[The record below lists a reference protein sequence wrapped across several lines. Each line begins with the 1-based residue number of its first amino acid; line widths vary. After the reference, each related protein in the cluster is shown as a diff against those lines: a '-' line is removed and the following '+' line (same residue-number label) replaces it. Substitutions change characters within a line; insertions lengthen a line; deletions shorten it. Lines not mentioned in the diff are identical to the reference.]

1 MSVKSKDCQLK
12 CISFLNKFI
21 QVSGI
26 TFVLKTNLDYGFD
39 CIYVM
44 YQANSFDC
52 PKELFC
58 IDVIFS
64 DSQVG
69 QITVIKKNKKY
80 DLSERCNKVSL
91 NNKYTKN
98 LVLYINRHF
107 KKYAKPSLNGFIFD
121 DHKLIVKWSKEQ
133 FEIKKIQFVIC
144 SKADEFD
151 DFSIIPIGKID
162 RFFNINGRFRIKQS
176 GSDNITFKNIE
187 FIVKEAKTHLK
198 YEGINVLS
206 LETISS
212 DKGIKCF
219 FLLDK
224 ALPLSKLSEI
234 RYFGDAGYLG
244 VDPNGDEKKC
254 YIRTR
259 NIKTNPHPSLMVE
272 IKYLLNLN
280 GINGIE
286 LLEKYIQE
294 KTLKL

>member
-12 CISFLNKFI
+12 CVNFLNKFI
-21 QVSGI
+21 QVPGV
-26 TFVLKTNLDYGFD
+26 TFALKSNLNYGSSY
-39 CIYVM
+39 IYVM

-58 IDVIFS
+58 IDVVFS
-64 DSQVG
+64 DSQIG

-121 DHKLIVKWSKEQ
+121 DHKLIVKWCKEQ

-144 SKADEFD
+144 TKADELD

-187 FIVKEAKTHLK
+187 FMVKEAKTHLK
-198 YEGINVLS
+198 YECINVLS
-206 LETISS
+206 VETIIS
-212 DKGIKCF
+212 DTGIKCF

-224 ALPLSKLSEI
+224 ALPLSKLSEV
-234 RYFGDAGYLG
+234 RYFGDSGYLG
-244 VDPNGDEKKC
+244 VDPDGDEKKC
-254 YIRTR
+254 YLRTR
-259 NIKTNPHPSLMVE
+259 NINVNPHPSLMVE
-272 IKYLLNLN
+272 IKYLLKLN
-280 GINGIE
+280 GIKGIE
-286 LLEKYIQE
+286 LLEKCIIE
-294 KTLKL
+294 KTLIL

>member
-1 MSVKSKDCQLK
+1 MSAKFEDRQLK
-12 CISFLNKFI
+12 CLNFLNKFI
-21 QVSGI
+21 QVSGV
-26 TFVLKTNLDYGFD
+26 TFVLKNTLDYGF
-39 CIYVM
+39 CSIYVM
-44 YQANSFDC
+44 YHANSFEC

-58 IDVIFS
+58 IDVIFP

-80 DLSERCNKVSL
+80 DLSKRCNKVSL

-121 DHKLIVKWSKEQ
+121 DHKLIVNWCKEQ
-133 FEIKKIQFVIC
+133 FKIKKIQFVIC
-144 SKADEFD
+144 TKVNDLD

-162 RFFNINGRFRIKQS
+162 RFFDIKGRFRIKQS
-176 GSDNITFKNIE
+176 GSDNITFKNID
-187 FIVKEAKTHLK
+187 FMVKEAKTHLK

-206 LETISS
+206 VETISS

-244 VDPNGDEKKC
+244 VDPDGDDKKC

-259 NIKTNPHPSLMVE
+259 NIKVNPHPSLMVE

-286 LLEKYIQE
+286 LLEKCIQE
-294 KTLKL
+294 KTLTL

>member
-58 IDVIFS
+58 IDTIFP

-187 FIVKEAKTHLK
+187 FMVKEAKTHLK

-244 VDPNGDEKKC
+244 VDPDGDEKKC
-254 YIRTR
+254 YVRTR
-259 NIKTNPHPSLMVE
+259 SIKENPHPSLLVE
-272 IKYLLNLN
+272 IKYLPDL
-280 GINGIE
+280 IATNGIE
-286 LLEKYIQE
+286 LLEKCIIE
-294 KTLKL
+294 KTLNL